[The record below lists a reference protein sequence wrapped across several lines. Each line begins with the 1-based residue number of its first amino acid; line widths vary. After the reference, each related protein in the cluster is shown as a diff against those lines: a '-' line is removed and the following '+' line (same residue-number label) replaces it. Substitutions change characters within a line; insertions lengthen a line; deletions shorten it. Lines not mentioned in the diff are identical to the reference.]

1 MTSNEIRASFLEYF
15 KKNGH
20 TIVPSASLIPADDPT
35 LLFTNA
41 GMNQFKD
48 VFLGIG
54 QREYTRAVDTQ
65 KCLRVSGKHNDLE
78 EVGISPSHHTFFEML
93 GNWSFGDY
101 YKQEAIAFAWELVT
115 ELWRLPQELLWA
127 TVHIEDDEAE
137 KLWLQETDLPLTRIR
152 RCDKDNFWE
161 MGETGPCGP
170 CSELF
175 IDLGVD
181 AFPETENDPD
191 AGPNTTDRFLE
202 FWNLVFIQ
210 YNRDQ
215 SGELHPLP
223 ATHVDTGMGFE
234 RITSILQDVDSN
246 YKTDLFTPLLDTISD
261 MSGTDYSHD
270 IEGMPHR
277 VIADHIRCLT
287 FAIGDGVMPSNDGRG
302 YVIRRILRRAVLYGK
317 KLNMDEPFIYR
328 LVDKVI
334 DLLGDVFTDVQPRRE
349 FITRTVQAEETR
361 FHQTLS
367 RGLDMLEQSV
377 DKLKT
382 TDETELT
389 GERAFELY
397 DTYGFPLD
405 LTQLL
410 TREQG
415 ITVDTIGFETSMEQQ
430 RARGRAAWQDTS
442 SGTKDDEIAIYA
454 EILKETG
461 STEFVGYTERCVEAE
476 IVALIV
482 GSESVARSKKDDEV
496 TILLNRTPFYG
507 EAGGQV
513 GDIGFLECP
522 NAKVVILDTIKPSP
536 DLIVHKCRVNEG
548 EISPFTKV
556 NAQVDINRRNAI
568 AVSHTATHLL
578 HSGLREVLGT
588 HVAQAGSLVQDGRIR
603 FDFNHYEAVSDAQL
617 RDIEIFINEKVR
629 SNDGLVTDEMP
640 LEKAKAEGA
649 LAFFGDKY
657 ADNVRVV
664 RAGDYSIELCG
675 GTHVNATGEIGYVKL
690 MRESSIAA
698 GVRRIEALTGSS
710 AIKTGQD
717 DEVLLTDIA
726 NILKVPKQDLTDR
739 IEQLL
744 KEHRELDNQ
753 IQQLRSMNALS
764 NLNSLVENV
773 ELIRDG
779 KGDVKVIAAR
789 IDETDRDGLRNLVD
803 ALKNKLVTGVVVLA
817 SIKENSAA
825 FVVGVTSDLVKNRG
839 LHAGKIMQ
847 EIIQLADG
855 RGGGRPE
862 LAQGGAQDLDK
873 VDDAI
878 ATTSKIIEQQLRGS

>member
-1 MTSNEIRASFLEYF
+1 MTSDEIRTSFLEYF
-15 KKNGH
+15 QKNGH
-20 TIVPSASLIPADDPT
+20 SVVPSASLIPAEDPT

-54 QREYTRAVDTQ
+54 QRDYTRAVDTQ

-115 ELWRLPQELLWA
+115 ELWKLPQELLWA
-127 TVHIEDDEAE
+127 TVYVEDDEAE
-137 KLWLQETDLPLTRIR
+137 KLWLQETDLPLARIR

-181 AFPETENDPD
+181 AFPETANDPD
-191 AGPNTTDRFLE
+191 AGPNTSDRFLE

-215 SGELHPLP
+215 TGKLEPLP

-234 RITSILQDVDSN
+234 RITAILQDVDSN

-261 MSGTDYSHD
+261 MTGTDYSHD

-302 YVIRRILRRAVLYGK
+302 YVIRRILRRAVLFGK
-317 KLNMDEPFIYR
+317 KLNMDEPFIYQ

-334 DLLGDVFTDVQPRRE
+334 DLLGDVFTDVLPRRD
-349 FITRTVQAEETR
+349 FITRTVQAEEGR

-377 DKLKT
+377 EELETKG
-382 TDETELT
+382 ETELT
-389 GERAFELY
+389 GKRAFELY

-415 ITVDTIGFETSMEQQ
+415 ITVDEIGFEKSMEQQ
-430 RARGRAAWQDTS
+430 RARGRAAWQETG
-442 SGTKDDEIAIYA
+442 SGTKDNEIAIYA
-454 EILKETG
+454 EVLKETG
-461 STEFVGYTERCVEAE
+461 STEFVGYTEHSVEAE

-482 GSESVARSKKDDEV
+482 GDESVARAKKGDDV
-496 TILLNRTPFYG
+496 SILLNRTPFYG
-507 EAGGQV
+507 EAGGQI
-513 GDIGFLECP
+513 GDTGYLECP
-522 NAKVVILDTIKPSP
+522 DAKIVVRDTVRPSP
-536 DLIVHKCRVNEG
+536 DLIVHRCKVNAG
-548 EISPFTKV
+548 EISPFIKV
-556 NAQVDINRRNAI
+556 NAQIDNIRRNAI

-588 HVAQAGSLVQDGRIR
+588 HVAQAGSLVQDGRLR
-603 FDFNHYEAVSDAQL
+603 FDFNHYEAVSCEQL
-617 RDIEIFINEKVR
+617 QEIEMYINEKVR
-629 SNDGLVTDEMP
+629 SNDSLVTDEMP
-640 LEKAKAEGA
+640 LDKAKEKGA

-664 RAGDYSIELCG
+664 QAGDYSIELCG

-698 GVRRIEALTGSS
+698 GVRRVEAFTGTS
-710 AIKTGQD
+710 AIETCQD
-717 DEVLLTDIA
+717 DEILITDIA
-726 NILKVPKQDLTDR
+726 NVLKVPKQELSDR
-739 IEQLL
+739 IKLLL
-744 KEHRELDNQ
+744 KEHRDLENQ
-753 IQQLRSMNALS
+753 IQHLKSQNALS
-764 NLNSLVENV
+764 NLNSLVENA
-773 ELIRDG
+773 ELVR
-779 KGDVKVIAAR
+779 DVKVVAAR
-789 IDETDRDGLRNLVD
+789 VDETDRDGLRQLVD
-803 ALKNKLVTGVVVLA
+803 ALKSKLQTGVVALA
-817 SIKENSAA
+817 SVTENDAA

-839 LHAGKIMQ
+839 LHAGKLMQ
-847 EIIQLADG
+847 AITQLADG

-862 LAQGGAQDLDK
+862 LAQGGARNLDK
-873 VDDAI
+873 VDAAI
-878 ATTSKIIEQQLRGS
+878 ATTSKIIAQQLSV